1 MSFAIMNT
9 VPKTMFE
16 EHFDAVEFMFQSG
29 VSNKGLKLSDAR
41 METMYYTYIPGDE
54 NDEDDCGYSIPS
66 SKENATHVR
75 IAYFWKDEQ

>member
-29 VSNKGLKLSDAR
+29 VNNKGLKLSDAR
-41 METMYYTYIPGDE
+41 METRYLVYIDSSDP
-54 NDEDDCGYSIPS
+54 DDCGSFWPS
-66 SKENATHVR
+66 DKENATYVE
-75 IAYFWKDEQ
+75 IAYYWKDVSE